1 VWEGDDIMTISNR
14 QTESIRALGR
24 IEGYKNDVRML
35 RNVMIQAPMWQPGA
49 ALKKQCDQVLRMITD
64 LEERFER
71 KLVVTLIGPCGS
83 GKSTLLNALAEVDG
97 LSEVGNLRPT
107 TRNTIVFCREKSDAG
122 HLSQVLGTKNVETR
136 SSHIA
141 ASLNY
146 VILIDTP
153 DTDSNEYEKQI
164 PMVHNAIAL
173 SDILICVFDSEN
185 PKRRDHVDFLASYVR
200 LFGGDSLVVV
210 INKCDRR
217 DENELKEKIRPEF
230 LEFIE
235 NAWARSVQTVL
246 CISARRHLHN
256 PEWDPTA
263 GPLHDF
269 DQFEELRRMIFG
281 TFNRPG
287 FVIDRRLE
295 NAESL
300 RDYIFEETQV
310 EVEKDLEKLEA
321 VKENIHEAETT
332 AVKDAIF
339 AFKNNNSRQRF
350 GVNVLLYQK
359 LANRWLGPVGWLIA
373 MWARFL
379 IFGTGIAAMFKF
391 GSPFRQLAGM
401 VSSFRHFKE
410 SRASVVETGKI
421 HKVDSALRD
430 YRLAIAKEWP
440 DIAESLVKARFDKSV
455 RRIKDL
461 LPDRDTLNGDLNT
474 LWSDSLDNEIEK
486 SSKIMSGFILQIVFN
501 LPVVAILGHVGWIT
515 ARNYFTGSY
524 LSSDFFLH
532 AFLTI
537 GITLFLSFFLFQG
550 CVRLAASSKRI
561 TRNAFEKVKQQI
573 EQFQPISMNPVS
585 EQIDAVLNLSF
596 SDPSA
601 E

>member
-1 VWEGDDIMTISNR
+1 MTISNR
-14 QTESIRALGR
+14 QTGSIRALGR
-24 IEGYKNDVRML
+24 IEGYKNDVKIL
-35 RNVMIQAPMWQPGA
+35 RDVMSQAPMWQPGA

-97 LSEVGNLRPT
+97 LSEAGNLRPT
-107 TRNTIVFCREKSDAG
+107 TRNIVVFCREKSDAG
-122 HLSQVLGTKNVETR
+122 HLSQVLGTENVETR
-136 SSHIA
+136 SSHMA
-141 ASLNY
+141 ASLNHL
-146 VILIDTP
+146 ILIDTP

-200 LFGGDSLVVV
+200 FFGGDSLVVV

-235 NAWARSVQTVL
+235 HAWERPVQTVL
-246 CISARRHLHN
+246 CISARRHLRH
-256 PEWDPTA
+256 PGWDPTA
-263 GPLHDF
+263 DPLHDF
-269 DQFEELRRMIFG
+269 DQFEELRQMIFG
-281 TFNRPG
+281 SFNRPG

-300 RDYIFEETQV
+300 RDYIFEETRI
-310 EVEKDLEKLEA
+310 EVEKDLKKLGS
-321 VKENIHEAETT
+321 VKENIHEAETQ
-332 AVKDAIF
+332 AIKDALF
-339 AFKNNNSRQRF
+339 AFKNDNSRQRF

-373 MWARFL
+373 MWARIL

-421 HKVDSALRD
+421 HKVDAALRD
-430 YRLAIAKEWP
+430 YRLSIAKEWP
-440 DIAESLVKARFDKSV
+440 DIAESLVKARFDTSV

-461 LPDRDTLNGDLNT
+461 LPDRDTLGGDLNA

-501 LPVVAILGHVGWIT
+501 LPVIAVLGHVGWIT

-532 AFLTI
+532 AFLII

-550 CVRLAASSKRI
+550 CVRLGAGSEKI

-573 EQFQPISMNPVS
+573 EQFQPLSMNPVS
-585 EQIDAVLNLSF
+585 EQIDTVLNLNF
-596 SDPSA
+596 SNPPA

>member
-1 VWEGDDIMTISNR
+1 VWEGDLMMTIPNR

-35 RNVMIQAPMWQPGA
+35 REVMSQAPMWQPGA
-49 ALKKQCDQVLRMITD
+49 ALKKQCDQVLRMITE

-83 GKSTLLNALAEVDG
+83 GKSTLLNALAQVDG
-97 LSEVGNLRPT
+97 LSEAGNLRPT
-107 TRNTIVFCREKSDAG
+107 TRNIVVFCREEKDAG
-122 HLSQVLGTKNVETR
+122 HLSQVLGKENVETR
-136 SSHIA
+136 SSHMA
-141 ASLNY
+141 ASLNH

-164 PMVHNAIAL
+164 PMVQNAIAL

-200 LFGGDSLVVV
+200 FFGGDSLVVV

-217 DENELKEKIRPEF
+217 DENELKEKIGPEF
-230 LEFIE
+230 LEFIKH
-235 NAWARSVQTVL
+235 AWERPVQKVL

-256 PEWDPTA
+256 PGWDPTA
-263 GPLHDF
+263 DPLHHF
-269 DQFEELRRMIFG
+269 DQFEELRQMIFG
-281 TFNRPG
+281 AFNRPG

-300 RDYIFEETQV
+300 RDYIFEETRI
-310 EVEKDLEKLEA
+310 EVEKDLKKLES
-321 VKENIHEAETT
+321 VKENIHEVETQ
-332 AVKDAIF
+332 AVKDALF
-339 AFKNNNSRQRF
+339 AFQNNNSKQRF

-373 MWARFL
+373 IWARIL

-410 SRASVVETGKI
+410 SRASVVETGNI
-421 HKVDSALRD
+421 QNVDAALRD
-430 YRLAIAKEWP
+430 YRLSIAKEWP
-440 DIAESLVKARFDKSV
+440 DIAESLVKARFDTSV

-461 LPDRDTLNGDLNT
+461 LPDRDTLVGDLNT
-474 LWSDSLDNEIEK
+474 LWSDYLDNEIEK
-486 SSKIMSGFILQIVFN
+486 SSKMMSGFILQIIFN
-501 LPVVAILGHVGWIT
+501 LPVIGILCHMGWIT
-515 ARNYFTGSY
+515 AQNYFTGNY

-550 CVRLAASSKRI
+550 CVRLAAGSEKI
-561 TRNAFEKVKQQI
+561 TLNAFEKVKQQI

-585 EQIDAVLNLSF
+585 EQIDTVLNLSV
-596 SDPSA
+596 SNRPA